1 MRKGILNR
9 ILAGFLVFAMTFL
22 SVDAGAFTALAA
34 EFAKTDV
41 IVNEEQQEIPQRG
54 GTGYIDIGYEAP
66 SIKNDDYEISI
77 DKVSSIPENYDS
89 RDKGYVTAIRNQSS
103 WGTCWAF
110 AAVAAMESYAL
121 SHGLVDEPEDIDLS
135 EYALAYFT
143 FCDDTYK
150 DVTGDETICSDTTK
164 YGFSSGG
171 NDEYV
176 FKTLSKWTGIY
187 KDDNTSYEESLSNGY
202 VTPYEPNEED
212 LQYVLTG
219 QYYINMDDTDVI
231 KAAIIENG
239 AVTASYYSH
248 SDYAS
253 NMDTYNYNYEYSGTN
268 HAIAIV
274 GWDDNKDKTLFT
286 MTDSDG
292 VEHTPKNNGAWL
304 VKNSWGTYWGED
316 GYIWISYEDLGLL
329 SGDAVVYEIAPK
341 DVYDNIYQYDG
352 ATVFLASLYLKRVA
366 SVYTITGDVN
376 QYIEAV
382 SFALAGSVNM
392 QYTIDVY
399 KNTEENLL
407 DAGELVATKTGKTTL
422 AGYYTVAL
430 DEPIKAQP
438 GETYTIRITFDDV
451 AKVLVGYNNF
461 GMGNPVAGTTSTSSK
476 AGECY
481 YYNGTKY
488 IDLYEAYGGYLDNIC
503 VKMFTS
509 DESEECRVPQI
520 TDVELTEADK
530 VTVNWQKADN
540 AIAYDLWTG
549 TSSTD
554 SNPTITRFT
563 TNSAIVDVTLGEN
576 YYFKVRAVYEDELV
590 SEYSVFEVFEAS
602 LPSMTIN
609 GEYANEAVNLSW
621 DEISYADKYVIYR
634 AEGNGEKVV
643 LTEITDSSVIT
654 YTDADVESG
663 IIYYY
668 SITCVVGDVESVA
681 TSTTKVIIDVPMP
694 TSFEA
699 NSNYYGKLLL
709 SWDALGDKVDGYEI
723 EFGDDGELIMAVEL
737 TDGNISSYEINTV
750 GLETEGDYYVSIT
763 TYVDLDDGSRV
774 YAGTAF
780 WSIGS
785 LKEPALDAR
794 VSWTIGLYGA
804 INVYIECA
812 DVDSIYIMKD
822 TDLNSCYMIDLENG
836 VGLFDWLYVSNEPYN
851 LYITNTDST
860 SGLQEEP
867 FTVGVAYEEPVLDK
881 VEDVKLTTAGET
893 VELHANITN
902 PMENFKYQYQWYVS
916 DTADGAATAI
926 EGATSSTYEANVGSI
941 EKKYYYCIVT
951 CSYKGDKT
959 FNTCNSTG
967 GRTCVMGE
975 LYSANLKVE
984 DVAEYIYTGVAITP
998 DIVIT
1003 DLDENKTL
1011 VKGTDYTLSYENN
1024 VNAGKAT
1031 IIITFAGPYSG
1042 VAKAYFTI
1050 NPAGV
1055 DNLTISD
1062 VIDKTYTGAEITQD
1076 FVIKNGTV
1084 LLVDGI
1090 DYDVTYTDNV
1100 NVGTATATI
1109 TFKGNYTGTK
1119 EYTFAINAKS
1129 GADLGF
1135 SALAEQTYIGSAI
1148 TPELEIYDEDYVLI
1162 KGVDYTLEY
1171 TNNINAGEASI
1182 IVTFKGNYSGTETV
1196 SFKINPKSGIDCT
1209 FSEVYDSVYMCV
1221 EIVQDITIKDGNK
1234 LLTEDVDYT
1243 ISYKDNI
1250 NAGTATMIV
1259 TFKGNYTGEKEF
1271 TFEIAK
1277 MDGSDC
1283 SLMPLSNYSYTGK
1296 AITPEVTLQNNG
1308 FELVEGTDYTVA
1320 YSNNVNAGTA
1330 TITLTFKGN
1339 YTGTREVNFEINP
1352 VNALSVMVESIAKKN
1367 YTGSE
1372 ITLSGNDVVLTYKDF
1387 TLVEG
1392 TDYEFSSYEN
1402 NKNAGFAK
1410 VVITFKGNYKGTKTE
1425 SFYINAKDGAEC
1437 TVADIADQI
1446 YTGDVITPEII
1457 VKDGAVVLVNGV
1469 DYELSYVSNIN
1480 IGTATVYIK
1489 FKGNYTGT
1497 VTKTFEITAKS
1508 NESVTIEDI
1517 EDVVFTG
1524 EEIEPEVVL
1533 NDNGLLLTEGTDYTL
1548 EYTNNINVGTAI
1560 ITISFKGNYVGTKEV
1575 AFEIL
1580 KADSSNLTV
1589 DDIEDKTYTGDAI
1602 TLEGDEIIIR
1612 YGDIV
1617 LVEGVDYDITDIYS
1631 ENINAGTAS
1640 LTIATKGNYEGEV
1653 IVEFTIIPK
1662 SGTGCEVSDI
1672 DEQTYNGEAIKP
1684 VVVVKDGEKV
1694 LVEGTDYTVLYNN
1707 NINATESAII
1717 TIVYKGNYSG
1727 SSALTFKIL
1736 PLEIDFEDFELGV
1749 IEDETYT
1756 GYEIVPTVEFTYED
1770 ILFTNI
1776 GKNANIIIEFA
1787 EHTDNINVGE
1797 VPFTVTLTGNYAGS
1811 LEGVFHIIP
1820 MNVEKST
1827 TISISPIEDY
1837 MYTGEEITPSLIIKN
1852 GAITLREG
1860 EDADYTISYKN
1871 NIEVGNSATVTIT
1884 FRGNYEGE
1892 IVKTFA
1898 IVDPI
1903 PDEITSDD
1911 VTVSEDT
1918 GYISEITVG
1927 TTVQSFM
1934 NCLNEKEYVA
1944 IIKDGKAVENS
1955 ALIGTGML
1963 AQIMDGNEV
1972 VKSYTIIVTGDTN
1985 GDGKISITDMIA
1997 VKSHILKKELLT
2009 GANEKAG
2016 DVAGKSTGGDG
2027 KVTITDFIKIKA
2039 HILKKETITGITA
2052 N

>member
-1 MRKGILNR
+1 MRKGILKR
-9 ILAGFLVFAMTFL
+9 ILAGFLAFTMMFL

-34 EFAKTDV
+34 DLAKTEV
-41 IVNEEQQEIPQRG
+41 EESKSQQVTPQKG
-54 GTGYIDIGYEAP
+54 GTGYIDIGHEAP
-66 SIKNDDYEISI
+66 SIKTENYELPL
-77 DKVSSIPENYDS
+77 DKVSSIPEEYDS
-89 RDKGYVTAIRNQSS
+89 RDKGYVTAIRNQSN

-121 SHGLVDEPEDIDLS
+121 SHGLVENPEDIDLS

-143 FCDDTYK
+143 FSDDTYK
-150 DVTGDETICSDTTK
+150 DVTGDETISNDEEY
-164 YGFSSGG
+164 YGFKSGG

-187 KDDNTSYEESLSNGY
+187 NDDNTSYEESLSNGY

-212 LQYVLTG
+212 LQYILTG

-231 KAAIIENG
+231 KAAVMENG
-239 AVTASYYSH
+239 AVTVSYYSDPDEKY
-248 SDYAS
+248 SS
-253 NMDTYNYNYEYSGTN
+253 NRETYNYNYEYKGTN
-268 HAIAIV
+268 HAVAIV
-274 GWDDNKDKTLFT
+274 GWDDNKDKNLFT
-286 MTDSDG
+286 MTDSEG
-292 VEHTPKNNGAWL
+292 VSHTPQNNGAWL
-304 VKNSWGTYWGED
+304 IKNSWGTYWGEN

-341 DVYDNIYQYDG
+341 DVYDNVYQYDG
-352 ATVFLASLYLKRVA
+352 ATLFIYSPFYTKRVA
-366 SVYTITGDVN
+366 TVYTITGDAA

-382 SFALAGSVNM
+382 SFALMRTVNM
-392 QYTIDVY
+392 PYTIDIY
-399 KNTEENLL
+399 KNTDE
-407 DAGELVATKTGKTTL
+407 DAFDEGELVATKRGVTTME
-422 AGYYTVAL
+422 GYYTTEL
-430 DEPIKAQP
+430 DEPVKVQP
-438 GETYTIRITFDDV
+438 GETYTIRITFDDY
-451 AKVLVGYNNF
+451 ARVLMGYSGF
-461 GMGNPVAGTTSTSSK
+461 SLGGGAATIYSSSK
-476 AGECY
+476 QGESFY
-481 YYNGTKY
+481 YDGTEY
-488 IDLYEAYGGYLDNIC
+488 VDLNQYEYDNLCI
-503 VKMFTS
+503 KMFTS
-509 DESEECRVPQI
+509 NESEEKRIPQI
-520 TDVELTEADK
+520 TDVELVGADK
-530 VTVNWQKADN
+530 ATVSWQKVNGAV
-540 AIAYDLWTG
+540 AYDLWMG
-549 TSSTD
+549 TSLTD
-554 SNPTITRFT
+554 ENPTITHVT

-576 YYFKVRAVYEDELV
+576 YYFKVRAIYEDDLV
-590 SEYSVFEVFEAS
+590 SEYSVIEVFEAS

-609 GEYANEAVNLSW
+609 GEYANEVVNLSW
-621 DEISYADKYVIYR
+621 DAISYADKYVIYR

-643 LTEITDSSVIT
+643 LTEITDSSVTT
-654 YTDADVESG
+654 YKDTDVESG

-668 SITCVVGDVESVA
+668 SITCVVDDVESVS
-681 TSTTKVIIDVPMP
+681 TSTTKVIIDVPKP
-694 TSFEA
+694 TSFEV

-723 EFGDDGELIMAVEL
+723 EFGDNGELIMAVEL
-737 TDGNISSYEINTV
+737 TDGNINSYKINTV
-750 GLETEGDYYVSIT
+750 DFETEGDYYVNIT
-763 TYVDLDDGSRV
+763 TYVDLDDGSRE
-774 YAGTAF
+774 YGGTTF
-780 WSIGS
+780 WYIGS

-804 INVYIECA
+804 INVYIECD
-812 DVDSIYIMKD
+812 DVDSIHILKD
-822 TDLNSCYMIDLENG
+822 TDLNSSYMIDLENG
-836 VGLFDWLYVSNEPYN
+836 VGLFDSWYLSDEPYK
-851 LYITNTDST
+851 LYITNEDST

-916 DTADGAATAI
+916 DTADGTATAI

-941 EKKYYYCIVT
+941 EKKYYYCTVT

-984 DVAEYIYTGVAITP
+984 DVAEYTYTGEAITP
-998 DIVIT
+998 DLVIT

-1024 VNAGKAT
+1024 VNAGEAT
-1031 IIITFAGPYSG
+1031 IIITFAGSYSG
-1042 VAKAYFTI
+1042 VATVYFTI
-1050 NPAGV
+1050 NPVMASE
-1055 DNLTISD
+1055 LTISD
-1062 VIDKTYTGAEITQD
+1062 IVDKTYTGNALTQD
-1076 FVIKNGTV
+1076 LVIKNGNIV
-1084 LLVDGI
+1084 LVEGT
-1090 DYDVTYTDNV
+1090 DYEVVYKDNV
-1100 NVGTATATI
+1100 NVGTAT
-1109 TFKGNYTGTK
+1109 
-1119 EYTFAINAKS
+1119 
-1129 GADLGF
+1129 
-1135 SALAEQTYIGSAI
+1135 
-1148 TPELEIYDEDYVLI
+1148 V
-1162 KGVDYTLEY
+1162 
-1171 TNNINAGEASI
+1171 I
-1182 IVTFKGNYSGTETV
+1182 ITFKGNYSGTKEYTFTISPKASKDFMFSVVADQTYTGISITPDLLVYDGDIQLIRGQDYALTYSDNIDAGVAKIVVRFFNNYSGTETV
-1196 SFKINPKSGIDCT
+1196 TFNILPTSGLNCT

-1277 MDGSDC
+1277 MEGSDC

-1296 AITPEVTLQNNG
+1296 AITPEVTLENNG

-1320 YSNNVNAGTA
+1320 YSNNINAGIA

-1372 ITLSGNDVVLTYKDF
+1372 ITLSGSDVVLTYKDF

-1392 TDYEFSSYEN
+1392 TDFEFTSYEN
-1402 NKNAGFAK
+1402 NKNVGFAK
-1410 VVITFKGNYKGTKTE
+1410 VVITFKGNYTGTKTE
-1425 SFYINAKDGAEC
+1425 SFYINAKASTEC

-1457 VKDGAVVLVNGV
+1457 VKDGTVVLVNGV

-1480 IGTATVYIK
+1480 VGTATVYIK

-1533 NDNGLLLTEGTDYTL
+1533 NDNGVLLTEGTDYTL
-1548 EYTNNINVGTAI
+1548 EYTNNINVGTAT
-1560 ITISFKGNYVGTKEV
+1560 ITISFKGNYAGTREV
-1575 AFEIL
+1575 TFEIV
-1580 KADSSNLTV
+1580 KVDSSQLV
-1589 DDIEDKTYTGDAI
+1589 VEDIEDKTYTGSEI
-1602 TLEGDEIIIR
+1602 VLEKDEIIIL
-1612 YGDIV
+1612 YGDII
-1617 LVEGVDYDITDIYS
+1617 LVEGVDFELGEYS

-1640 LTIATKGNYEGEV
+1640 LVVKTKGNYEGEV
-1653 IVEFTIIPK
+1653 VIKFTINPK
-1662 SGTGCEVSDI
+1662 SGANCEISDI
-1672 DEQTYNGEAIKP
+1672 EDQIYTGEEITP
-1684 VVVVKDGEKV
+1684 VVTVKDGEYT
-1694 LVEGTDYTVLYNN
+1694 LVEGNDYTVIYNN
-1707 NINATESAII
+1707 NINATDKAII
-1717 TIVYKGNYSG
+1717 TIIYKGNYSG
-1727 SSALTFKIL
+1727 SSAITFEIL
-1736 PLEIDFEDFELGV
+1736 PIEFDFENFELED
-1749 IEDETYT
+1749 IEDEVFT

-1770 ILFTNI
+1770 IVFTNI
-1776 GKNANIIIEFA
+1776 GENANILIEFA
-1787 EHTDNINVGE
+1787 EHVDNINVGE
-1797 VPFTVTLTGNYAGS
+1797 VPFTVTLSGNYAGS
-1811 LEGVFHIIP
+1811 FDGVFYIIP
-1820 MNVEKST
+1820 MKVDEST
-1827 TISISPIEDY
+1827 TISVSDIEDY
-1837 MYTGEEITPSLIIKN
+1837 MYTGEEITPSVVIKN
-1852 GAITLREG
+1852 GEITLVEG

-1871 NIEVGNSATVTIT
+1871 NKEVGIATVTIT
-1884 FRGNYEGE
+1884 FHGNYEGE
-1892 IVKTFA
+1892 IIKTFA
-1898 IVDPI
+1898 IVDPM

-1911 VTVSEDT
+1911 VVVSEDS
-1918 GYISEITVG
+1918 GYISKITVG
-1927 TTVQSFM
+1927 TTVKDFWD
-1934 NCLNEKEYVA
+1934 CLNEKEYVS
-1944 IIKDGKAVENS
+1944 IIKDNKVVSAD
-1955 ALIGTGML
+1955 ALIGTGMF
-1963 AQIMDGNEV
+1963 ARIMDGNEV

-1997 VKSHILKKELLT
+1997 IKSHILKKEVLS
-2009 GANEKAG
+2009 GAGEKAG
-2016 DVAGKSTGGDG
+2016 DVAGKASGGDG
-2027 KVTITDFIKIKA
+2027 KVTITDFIKVKA